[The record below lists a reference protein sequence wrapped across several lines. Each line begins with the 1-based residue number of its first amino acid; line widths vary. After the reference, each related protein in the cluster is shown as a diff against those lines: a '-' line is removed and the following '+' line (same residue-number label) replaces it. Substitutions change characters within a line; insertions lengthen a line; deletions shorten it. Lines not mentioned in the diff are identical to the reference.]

1 MVSKKRH
8 LIKAV
13 TWRMVASTVTAM
25 IAWFFG
31 LPPSVIGAVFFV
43 DLVLKFVLYYA
54 HERVWYKYVKFGVDD
69 E

>member
-1 MVSKKRH
+1 
-8 LIKAV
+8 
-13 TWRMVASTVTAM
+13 MVASTVTAM

>member
-1 MVSKKRH
+1 
-8 LIKAV
+8 
-13 TWRMVASTVTAM
+13 M